1 MTSVPGSIHTRVL
14 TVGPLA
20 FTAREAGE
28 GPLVLMI
35 HGFPDEPVTFDAQL
49 VALARAGYHVVAPT
63 LRGYEASSRPA
74 DASYRLVDLAS
85 DVTGWMDALETKSAH
100 LVGHDWGATIA
111 CAAAVAAPA
120 RVRSLVMI
128 AVPRLRDLFK
138 AIRRDPRQ
146 MWRSRYMFLFQ
157 FGAVSDW
164 WMRRHRGAAMLR
176 LWRRWSPGWLPSPE
190 RMDSLRHRFSDPAI
204 AHAALTY
211 YRQVLDKKTDKG
223 RASTSLISGTVQ
235 APVLALCGQNDGCV
249 SAEIFEAAMSPDA
262 FPCGVVRYT
271 VADAGHFP
279 HAERSE
285 VVNDQLL
292 NWLARQS

>member
-1 MTSVPGSIHTRVL
+1 MISVSDPIRTRVL

-35 HGFPDEPVTFDAQL
+35 HGFPDEPATFDAQL
-49 VALARAGYHVVAPT
+49 VTLACAGYHVVAPT

-74 DASYRLVDLAS
+74 DGSYRLIDLAG
-85 DVTGWMDALETKSAH
+85 DVTGWMDALEAESAH
-100 LVGHDWGATIA
+100 LIGHDWGATIA

-128 AVPRLRDLFK
+128 AVPRLGDLFK

-146 MWRSRYMFLFQ
+146 LWRSRYMLQFQ

-176 LWRRWSPGWLPSPE
+176 LWQRWSPGWTPSQE
-190 RMDSLRHRFSDPAI
+190 RIQSLRRRFSDPATV
-204 AHAALTY
+204 HAALTY

-223 RASTSLISGTVQ
+223 RASASLVYGTVQ
-235 APVLALCGQNDGCV
+235 APAFALCGRNDACI
-249 SAEIFEAAMSPDA
+249 SAEIFEGAMSPDA
-262 FPCGVVRYT
+262 FPRGVVRYT
-271 VADAGHFP
+271 VAEAGHFP
-279 HAERSE
+279 HAERPE
-285 VVNDQLL
+285 IVNDQLR